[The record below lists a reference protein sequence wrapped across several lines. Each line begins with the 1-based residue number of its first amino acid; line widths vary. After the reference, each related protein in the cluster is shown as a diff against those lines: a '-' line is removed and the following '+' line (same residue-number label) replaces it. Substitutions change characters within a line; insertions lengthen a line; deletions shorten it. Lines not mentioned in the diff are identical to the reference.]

1 MKYKC
6 MTNRIL
12 KRLREIIHTYA
23 ITEGTY
29 RLSEIDT
36 QVLLVE
42 PVLFKLGWGMG
53 DPGKVRRAGRQTSG
67 ANVQVFDIELY
78 GDKPTPLIVIECKR
92 LHDETF
98 NADKIGAAGKLVW
111 KENYYQQFRG
121 KDGLAQLRRYCVDYR
136 RKFDPN
142 ITIPVFTDGETWVAF
157 RGTAFVSNPESVVPR
172 SACLFEPL
180 SVHAPN
186 FLEVVGAYLA
196 RDKFGNGL

>member
-1 MKYKC
+1 M
-6 MTNRIL
+6 
-12 KRLREIIHTYA
+12 KRLREIINTYA
-23 ITEGTY
+23 IREDTY

-36 QVLLVE
+36 QVLFVE
-42 PVLFKLGWGMG
+42 PVLSRLGWDMG

-78 GDKPTPLIVIECKR
+78 GNKPTPFIVIECKR

-98 NADKIGAAGKLVW
+98 NADKIGMAGMLEWEGSSHKQST
-111 KENYYQQFRG
+111 E

-142 ITIPVFTDGETWVAF
+142 TTTPVFTDGETWVAF
-157 RGTAFVSNPESVVPR
+157 RGATFVSNPESVVPR

>member
-1 MKYKC
+1 MDS
-6 MTNRIL
+6 L
-12 KRLREIIHTYA
+12 KELVSLCISAKSTC
-23 ITEGTY
+23 

-42 PVLFKLGWGMG
+42 PILRLIGWDTM
-53 DPGKVRRAGRQTSG
+53 DVNQMRRAGRQTSG

-98 NADKIGAAGKLVW
+98 NADKIGMAGMLEREGSSHKQST
-111 KENYYQQFRG
+111 E
-121 KDGLAQLRRYCVDYR
+121 KDGLAQLRRYCVDYE
-136 RKFDPN
+136 RKFDPS

-157 RGTAFVSNPESVVPR
+157 RGTAFVSNPEDVVPR
-172 SACLFEPL
+172 SACLFDPL

-186 FLEVVGAYLA
+186 FLEVVGAYLS
-196 RDKFGNGL
+196 RKRFGEEF